1 VPEGVFEGALES
13 DEVVELAG
21 VAAVVVEVV
30 SVFGEAEESDF
41 EESDFDESDFDDS
54 DFEDSDFDPR
64 LSFL

>member
-1 VPEGVFEGALES
+1 VPDAVFDGALEP

-21 VAAVVVEVV
+21 VAAVVVGAA
-30 SVFGEAEESDF
+30 SVFDDAED
-41 EESDFDESDFDDS
+41 SDFDDSDFGDS